1 MLTVL
6 SYFVIMCLCN
16 LSSFT
21 AFFIIKNDLFER
33 YSFYT
38 VPAVQLEN
46 TAILKNVESLLFG
59 ELLHVEL
66 HLIMKWHWLSRYV
79 YVDIHF
85 VDYSKILVLDLLCS
99 QPSLTSGY
107 LDLWY
112 SPMRFSV
119 WRCLKDDTGLS
130 WLPSTLPLVS
140 LLLAWHLPH
149 TKLPISLINDQLRHV
164 FCQLNFF
171 TEFFKFAFRYSHPCE

>member
-59 ELLHVEL
+59 ELLHIEL

-85 VDYSKILVLDLLCS
+85 VDYS
-99 QPSLTSGY
+99 
-107 LDLWY
+107 
-112 SPMRFSV
+112 
-119 WRCLKDDTGLS
+119 
-130 WLPSTLPLVS
+130 
-140 LLLAWHLPH
+140 
-149 TKLPISLINDQLRHV
+149 
-164 FCQLNFF
+164 
-171 TEFFKFAFRYSHPCE
+171 